1 MSERTRWDA
10 IADGTVRIPVNERM
24 GFSVEDSSDP
34 RASITFTWIVPEEYS
49 NTAGNIQGGV
59 LAAFA
64 DSVLGAATSAHLP
77 EDRYPALAEMKIS
90 IFRPSPVGTKLTGK
104 GYVVKSGKRVL
115 FVEAEITDDDG
126 KLVARASGTEIPA
139 EA

>member
-1 MSERTRWDA
+1 MPERTRWDA

-34 RASITFTWIVPEEYS
+34 RASITFTWIVSEEYS

>member
-1 MSERTRWDA
+1 M
-10 IADGTVRIPVNERM
+10 RIPVNERM

-34 RASITFTWIVPEEYS
+34 RASITFTWIVSEEYS